1 MKNWLKQESAIWWPL
16 FLIPVILIAN
26 IFLINKNSVFNDE
39 NLIILGGPQ
48 ENNQERQSNDSVIAK
63 SALAQEISEKSEY
76 SEISILKSFESTSWQ
91 TDSDA
96 LIQKTSVEYKK
107 PKKNG
112 SSYFSPP
119 ASGWNWGII
128 HENNAVDIANNC
140 GTPVYASAEGIII
153 PDPKLEDDNE
163 GWNNGYGFFVLIKHP
178 NNAETRYA
186 HLEKI
191 FADIGRYVSKGELI
205 GFIGNTG
212 NTHGPTGCHLHFEV
226 LGAEN
231 PLAK

>member
-1 MKNWLKQESAIWWPL
+1 MKNWLKQESANWWPL
-16 FLIPVILIAN
+16 FLIPLILIAN
-26 IFLINKNSVFNDE
+26 IALINKNSIFNNE
-39 NLIILGGPQ
+39 SLVILGGPQ
-48 ENNQERQSNDSVIAK
+48 NNQEYKLNDSVIAK
-63 SALAQEISEKSEY
+63 SALAQYIQESAEAPIIE
-76 SEISILKSFESTSWQ
+76 SFEEY
-91 TDSDA
+91 SDA

-107 PKKNG
+107 SKKDG
-112 SSYFSPP
+112 SFYFSPP

-140 GTPVYASAEGIII
+140 GTPIYAAAEGIIV
-153 PDPKLEDDNE
+153 PDQKLGDGNE
-163 GWNNGYGFFVLIKHP
+163 GWNNGYGLFVLIEHP
-178 NNAETRYA
+178 NNTETRYA

-191 FADIGRYVSKGELI
+191 ITSIGHYVSKGELI
-205 GFIGNTG
+205 GYMGNTG